1 MGNPDVAVG
10 DQMEL
15 LKAQKVVGQGPAPLF
30 LPISSPPCPTLHT
43 SMQTENPPIA
53 VLGASLA
60 CPSPMQYC

>member
-1 MGNPDVAVG
+1 
-10 DQMEL
+10 MEL